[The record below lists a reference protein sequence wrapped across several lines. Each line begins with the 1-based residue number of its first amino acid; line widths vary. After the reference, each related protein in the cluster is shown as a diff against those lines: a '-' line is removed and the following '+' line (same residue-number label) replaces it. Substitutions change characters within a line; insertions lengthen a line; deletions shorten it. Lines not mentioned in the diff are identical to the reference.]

1 VHQQERRPLAAMH
14 RHDARARGLD
24 LGAGE
29 AFHHGNPLSQSLRGA
44 EGDEAISTIPTARD
58 CFGVLRT
65 PRNDDALYAFY
76 STLVPLALIGAAH
89 FSISLLTK
97 PPRYCGVAR
106 SSDTITA
113 PRPSRRCLTAG
124 VCMAASAAS
133 LSFLTIASGAPFGR
147 KIAFH
152 V

>member
-1 VHQQERRPLAAMH
+1 MSKGIAVHQEQRRAVAAVQCD
-14 RHDARARGLD
+14 DARARGLD

-29 AFHHGNPLSQSLRGA
+29 AFHHDATLSS
-44 EGDEAISTIPTARD
+44 S
-58 CFGVLRT
+58 F
-65 PRNDDALYAFY
+65 F

-106 SSDTITA
+106 SSDTIIA
-113 PRPSRRCLTAG
+113 PIPCSRSLTAG
-124 VCMAASAAS
+124 VCMAPGAAS
-133 LSFLTIASGAPFGR
+133 CSLVTIASGAPCGR
-147 KIAFH
+147 KIAFP